1 MERAGIL
8 DGDRPVELLDGQLV
22 VLTIRPSHAAAVSH
36 LARRFQRTLGDH
48 AQVAVQGP
56 LRLSDDM
63 DDVNLPQPDL
73 MLVADPEKVYADHP
87 RPRDVYLLVEVS
99 DTTLAKD
106 RLVKLPLYAAHA
118 IPEVWIV
125 NLVDRQ
131 IEVHADPQGEAF
143 LTRTTAPLTGRLAPR
158 RFPAARQQWL
168 PAALL
173 DLLRRN
179 RP

>member
-8 DGDRPVELLDGQLV
+8 DGDRPVELLHDGQIV
-22 VLTIRPSHAAAVSH
+22 VMTIRPPHAAAVSH
-36 LARRFQRTLGDH
+36 LARRFQRALGDH

-99 DTTLAKD
+99 DTTLAKGST
-106 RLVKLPLYAAHA
+106 RQAAPLRGARHSGS
-118 IPEVWIV
+118 
-125 NLVDRQ
+125 VDRGLGGP
-131 IEVHADPQGEAF
+131 ADRGPHGS
-143 LTRTTAPLTGRLAPR
+143 
-158 RFPAARQQWL
+158 AR
-168 PAALL
+168 
-173 DLLRRN
+173 
-179 RP
+179 